1 MYSTWII
8 YICLSTFLLML
19 CLVKSKLKVFH
30 VPRTNW
36 RSQRMRVIS
45 DSAPIGAIKQMHF
58 VIAVMYVCIRVN
70 IPSIYIVGA
79 LFFNSSF
86 MHFTLVFCFFF
97 FAVLVLFRHS
107 PFDKSAQGHPKSSGL
122 QRCSIKIAI
131 YLMKMRRCCWRCCCR
146 LLCVPGRVFTVVA
159 MCRCWWTH

>member
-1 MYSTWII
+1 MYDEQTYNILNYMYSTWII

-36 RSQRMRVIS
+36 RSQRVRVIS

-70 IPSIYIVGA
+70 IPSIYSRGSFFLTLLLCILLLCFVSFSL
-79 LFFNSSF
+79 LF
-86 MHFTLVFCFFF
+86 LFCFVIRHLTSPHGGIRKA
-97 FAVLVLFRHS
+97 AV
-107 PFDKSAQGHPKSSGL
+107 
-122 QRCSIKIAI
+122 CS
-131 YLMKMRRCCWRCCCR
+131 
-146 LLCVPGRVFTVVA
+146 VA
-159 MCRCWWTH
+159 A